1 MQVYVME
8 ILSADLEQTP
18 RVHGFT
24 PYSNLAHRWAKEIGS
39 TTITHGNR
47 TTYYSDQDELS
58 RRVTKVDEIEKWDM
72 VK

>member
-8 ILSADLEQTP
+8 ILSADVQETP
-18 RVHGFT
+18 RVYGFT
-24 PYSNLAHRWAKEIGS
+24 PYSNLAHRWAKDIGS
-39 TTITHGNR
+39 RSITHGNR
-47 TTYYSDQDELS
+47 TTYYSDGDDLS

>member
-1 MQVYVME
+1 ME

-24 PYSNLAHRWAKEIGS
+24 PYSNLAHRWAKDIGS
-39 TTITHGNR
+39 TSITHGNR
-47 TTYYSDQDELS
+47 TTYYSDGEDLS
-58 RRVTKVDEIEKWDM
+58 RRVTKVDEIEKWDI